1 MDRPFSLLTDE
12 LPRSIFI
19 QEGTIEIDIKTDT
32 LTALQC
38 LSMLDND
45 DIPDA
50 VRISCVIETI
60 LAEGEEIPP
69 DLYLD
74 VFSAILDYLKG
85 FPVEGGTKSREPVF
99 SYSQDHAYVVAG
111 FRQAYGMSLEDI
123 HKTHWWEFQALLSGL
138 PEGTRLSQIMRIRSM
153 DIDPKASPAEKLRI
167 QKAKSLVRIKKRK
180 RKSESG
186 FDIISRGL
194 IEGDRL

>member
-12 LPRSIFI
+12 LPRSVFI

>member
-74 VFSAILDYLKG
+74 AFSAILDYLKG

-138 PEGTRLSQIMRIRSM
+138 PEDTRLSQVIALRGRE
-153 DIDPKASPAEKLRI
+153 IDPKASPAEKLRI
-167 QKAKSLVRIKKRK
+167 QKAKSLVRIRKRK
-180 RKSESG
+180 RKGESG